1 VWNDTPLAMGAAA
14 LGLGVAVGLAAP
26 GTRQESQMMG
36 EARDRL
42 LESAKTV
49 AQETQQK
56 VQKVAQEAQ
65 SAAQE
70 EAQRQD
76 LSPKPAAQGGGA

>member
-1 VWNDTPLAMGAAA
+1 
-14 LGLGVAVGLAAP
+14 
-26 GTRQESQMMG
+26 MMG